1 MYPAQPPRRFS
12 PQDPMAEE
20 RREVRKT
27 GNFIGMTMIVLL
39 ALMTFVFSFILVA
52 LTFVGFANMNDVESG
67 FYGMKYE
74 TFMLIYSL
82 IYIIDMAVA
91 APLIALITNRR
102 INPFARFSSPD
113 NSDKKRVGFLSAAL
127 AVGAGMGV
135 TIIANLVVG
144 YMAAFFEQIG
154 LKTPETP
161 DFVQST
167 PTGLILGVFV
177 LTVLPALLEEMLFR
191 GYVLR
196 MLMQFGEGKAI
207 VISSILFGFMHGNVV
222 QIPFAFLLGLAM
234 GFLTVRTRSIWPA
247 VALHFFTNFLSVILQ
262 YFTMDL
268 SDPRIASLIILGVYL
283 VVGLIG
289 MTCFIILCATG
300 NPIVAR
306 KNKPQ
311 IQAYNPQAPL
321 CNPQV
326 QTYNPQYYPTYPTNG
341 YAPTPYPYPYQQPYQ
356 QPSMATP
363 PRTKLTERERLSEL
377 LTSPSLIVSGVLFV
391 LILLMNTFLS

>member
-1 MYPAQPPRRFS
+1 
-12 PQDPMAEE
+12 MAEE